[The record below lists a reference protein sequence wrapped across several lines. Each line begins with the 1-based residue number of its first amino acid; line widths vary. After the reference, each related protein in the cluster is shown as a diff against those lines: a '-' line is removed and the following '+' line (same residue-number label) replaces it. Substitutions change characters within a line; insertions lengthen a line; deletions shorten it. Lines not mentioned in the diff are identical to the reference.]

1 VLTRFSFLAEGKD
14 PVDIE
19 HFWACRLFF
28 AERTQVALA
37 ILVVAREP
45 GTRHLLSAILE
56 DAGYQVFTT
65 GNGDAALDIIGQ
77 EALDLIVTDDVT
89 PTVDG
94 GNFFRTL
101 AARGQPVALVV
112 MATSNAAE
120 KAQKAGAIGYL
131 NKPFTVYQAR
141 ETILAALQRT
151 AAESPRIV
159 RTEQERALRVFVYTS
174 QRFLAEMIKLTLDHG
189 VYVTR
194 VGHDVIDA
202 AEIIRDW
209 QPHLVVADLD
219 SGGSDLLHQVGLDRA
234 AGALPLPLVAVTR
247 SRDLR
252 IKLTAFEQGV
262 DDVLTVPISPEEL
275 LARVV
280 AIMRRTFGQ
289 TFLLKPLLLHEELEI
304 DIVNHRVRVGS
315 SEVLLTDTEQSLLY
329 LLAANAGEVVTRED
343 IRRVVWGIDD
353 SSEDDVVEHIVT
365 NLRDKL
371 QNGWTEPRFIAIY
384 SGVGY
389 RFQPRTEQLVGMS

>member
-1 VLTRFSFLAEGKD
+1 M
-14 PVDIE
+14 
-19 HFWACRLFF
+19 
-28 AERTQVALA
+28 ALA

-65 GNGDAALDIIGQ
+65 GNGDAALDIVGQ

-94 GNFFRTL
+94 GDFFRTR
-101 AARGQPVALVV
+101 AERGQSVPLVV
-112 MATSNAAE
+112 MSTSNAAE
-120 KAQKAGAIGYL
+120 KAQNAGAIGYL
-131 NKPFTVYQAR
+131 DKPFTVYQAR
-141 ETILAALQRT
+141 ETILAALQRAGT
-151 AAESPRIV
+151 KTPGIV
-159 RTEQERALRVFVYTS
+159 RTEQERALRVLVYTS

-189 VYVTR
+189 IYVTR
-194 VGHDVIDA
+194 VGHDVVDA

-209 QPHLVVADLD
+209 RPQLVVADLD
-219 SGGSDLLHQVGLDRA
+219 SGGSELLEQVGLDRA

-289 TFLLKPLLLHEELEI
+289 TFPLKPILLHEELEI

-315 SEVLLTDTEQSLLY
+315 TEVLLTDTEQSLLY
-329 LLAANAGEVVTRED
+329 LLAANAGEVVTCEE
-343 IRRVVWGIDD
+343 IRQVVWGVDD
-353 SSEDDVVEHIVT
+353 TAEDDVVEHIVGS
-365 NLRDKL
+365 LRDKL

-384 SGVGY
+384 PGDGY
-389 RFQPRTEQLVGMS
+389 RFQPRAEQLVGVS